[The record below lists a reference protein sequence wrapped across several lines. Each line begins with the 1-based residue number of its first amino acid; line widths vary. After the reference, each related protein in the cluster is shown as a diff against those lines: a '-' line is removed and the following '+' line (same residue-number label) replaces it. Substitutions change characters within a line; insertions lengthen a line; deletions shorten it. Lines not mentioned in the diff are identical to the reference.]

1 MVQTPFPPRKYH
13 LSQSVL
19 VLRLKK
25 MANVPPVI
33 ARGMAHQFR
42 WIARGMA
49 HQFRWMARDSPHTHI
64 KRAALSDCSFNVCIN
79 LIFFV

>member
-42 WIARGMA
+42 W
-49 HQFRWMARDSPHTHI
+49 MARDSPHTHI